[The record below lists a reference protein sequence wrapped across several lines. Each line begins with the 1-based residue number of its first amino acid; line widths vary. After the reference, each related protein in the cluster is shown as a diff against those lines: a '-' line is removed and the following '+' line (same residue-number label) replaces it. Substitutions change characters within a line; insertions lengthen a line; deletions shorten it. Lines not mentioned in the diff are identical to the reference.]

1 MADTGFQNIYTNN
14 EFADWQRG
22 ATVNQQYT
30 YSFINNSAFY
40 ASLPMYIRP
49 FMQRQV
55 QQWLW
60 WYDGYVPFFHKE
72 DNGIMSTR
80 LATALVN
87 KISKKVFGSRLLLK
101 NAGKQTDKVAPNKSL
116 QGMVDWAI
124 ETNLERSL
132 RKALTFTAAAGFSM
146 IKTNKDIDGTLWTE
160 PVRADRFVSTIDS
173 STGKIRACDFYLL
186 TTAQTKNAMEDSAT
200 VYFLLERRYYGD
212 YKPIGKEVQKN
223 VPLVEYSVFR
233 AVGSVIN
240 NNGVL
245 SMNEKGRERIP
256 FSQLPKP
263 VRKAILESYGAL
275 MFDIPTPLPF
285 TDLGCD
291 LLTWTDGVSGL
302 PELPYGESVLS
313 TILSYLQEYDVINSS
328 MISDIYLGRGRVMVP
343 AGLQNMNSVDGV
355 ANWDSGLDSMM
366 YVKLPGVNGEDGKPE
381 SIQFALRADEWSK
394 ERDTILENIAVNI
407 GISTSTVGA
416 FLNDVSARTAR
427 EVSAEENE
435 TVAYVADCRG
445 RLETPIN
452 KMLNRVRL
460 YLGLEDKVEI
470 RWTQANL
477 SNPYMVT
484 EMKASQVAQGLT
496 SIEDAIAELNPDDD
510 EEQIAQKVARA
521 KADYKERGGA
531 TLGFNDDESDVMLQ

>member
-14 EFADWQRG
+14 EFANWQRG

-80 LATALVN
+80 LATSLVN
-87 KISKKVFGSRLLLK
+87 KIAKKVFGSRLLLK
-101 NAGKQTDKVAPNKSL
+101 NAGRQTDNVAPNESL
-116 QGMVDWAI
+116 KKMVDWAVK
-124 ETNLERSL
+124 TNLERTL
-132 RKALTFTAAAGFSM
+132 RKGLTFTGAGGFGM
-146 IKTNKDIDGTLWTE
+146 LKTNKDIDGTLWVE
-160 PVRADRFVSTIDS
+160 PVRADRFVSTIDA

-186 TTAQTKNAMEDSAT
+186 TTAQTKNDAEDSAT
-200 VYFLLERRYYGD
+200 TYFLLESRYFGD
-212 YKPIGKEVQKN
+212 YKPVGKELQKD
-223 VPLVEYSVFR
+223 VPLVEYNVYR

-245 SMNEKGRERIP
+245 AMNEKGRERIP
-256 FSQLPKP
+256 FSQLPKK
-263 VRKAILESYGAL
+263 VRAAILASYGAL
-275 MFDIPTPLPF
+275 KFDIPTPLPF

-302 PELPYGESVLS
+302 PELPYGESILS

-328 MISDIYLGRGRVMVP
+328 MTSDIYLGRGRVLVP
-343 AGLQNMNSVDGV
+343 ANMSDAGQIQGMQ
-355 ANWDSGLDSMM
+355 NWDSGLDSMM
-366 YVKLPGVNGEDGKPE
+366 YTKLPDTGEDGAPI
-381 SIQFALRADEWSK
+381 SIQFNLRADEWAK
-394 ERDTILENIAVNI
+394 ERETILENIAVNI
-407 GISTSTVGA
+407 GISTSTIGS
-416 FLNDVSARTAR
+416 FMQDGTARTAR

-452 KMLNRVRL
+452 AMLDRVRL
-460 YLGLEDKVEI
+460 YMGLPDKVEI

-484 EMKASQVAQGLT
+484 EMKAQQVNAGLV

-510 EEQIAQKVARA
+510 EEQIAKKVAKA

-531 TLGFNDDESDVMLQ
+531 TMDFQDNESDVMFG

>member
-1 MADTGFQNIYTNN
+1 MADFENIYTNN
-14 EFADWQRG
+14 EFANWQRG

-60 WYDGYVPFFHKE
+60 WYDGYVPFFHKS

-87 KISKKVFGSRLLLK
+87 KITKKVFGSRLLLK
-101 NAGKQTDKVAPNKSL
+101 NAGRQTDNVAPNESL
-116 QGMVDWAI
+116 KKMVEWAVK
-124 ETNLERSL
+124 TNLERTL
-132 RKALTFTAAAGFSM
+132 RKGLTFTGAGGFAM
-146 IKTNKDIDGTLWTE
+146 LKTNGDGCGNLWVE
-160 PVRADRFVSTIDS
+160 PVRADRFVATIDA

-186 TTAQTKNAMEDSAT
+186 TTANTKNANDEDSAT
-200 VYFLLERRYYGD
+200 VYFLLEKRYFGD
-212 YKPIGKEVQKN
+212 YKPIGKEVEKN
-223 VPLVEYSVFR
+223 VPIVEYNVFR

-245 SMNEKGRERIP
+245 SMNEKGREKIP
-256 FSQLPKP
+256 FNTLPKN
-263 VRKAILESYGAL
+263 VKKSIIESYGAL
-275 MFDIPTPLPF
+275 TFDVPKRLPF

-302 PELPYGESVLS
+302 PELPYGESILA

-328 MISDIYLGRGRVMVP
+328 MTSDIYLGRGRVLVP
-343 AGLQNMNSVDGV
+343 KGFINNNSIEGV
-355 ANWDSGLDSMM
+355 QNWDSGLDSML
-366 YVKLPGVNGEDGKPE
+366 YVQLPTNPSGENNKPE
-381 SIQFALRADEWSK
+381 PMQFELRAEDWK
-394 ERDTILENIAVNI
+394 RERDTILENIAVNI
-407 GISTSTVGA
+407 GISTSTIGS
-416 FLNDVSARTAR
+416 FMQDGTARTAR

-452 KMLNRVRL
+452 AMLDRVRL
-460 YLGLEDKVEI
+460 YMGLPDQVEI

-484 EMKASQVAQGLT
+484 EMKASQINAGLT

-510 EEQIAQKVARA
+510 EEQIAKKVARA
-521 KADYKERGGA
+521 KADYKERSGA
-531 TLGFNDDESDVMLQ
+531 TMDFQDNESDVMFQ